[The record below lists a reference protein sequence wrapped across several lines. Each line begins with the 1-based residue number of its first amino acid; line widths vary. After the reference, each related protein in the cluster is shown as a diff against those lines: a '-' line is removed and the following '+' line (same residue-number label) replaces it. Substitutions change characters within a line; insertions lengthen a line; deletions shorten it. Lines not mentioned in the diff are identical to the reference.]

1 MDNSKKILSL
11 ILVAIGAIIVI
22 IDNSSKNNASTSIKK
37 ASENTANLIQIMK
50 ENDVINNA
58 PTLVILEEEKE
69 EEPEILYRGLTRDQV
84 VEKSSKFLNS
94 TLAGTAEFFV
104 DYSIQLGVDPLVAVS
119 IVLQETGCY
128 WNCSYLVNHC
138 NNVGGMMG
146 ANGYM
151 CFSSLEQGIKAY
163 VDNLYYNYVAYGL
176 TTPETMNHKY
186 AEDPLWGQR
195 VNAYIEKI
203 IAA

>member
-1 MDNSKKILSL
+1 MELAKKLL
-11 ILVAIGAIIVI
+11 PLGLVVVSAIIVLKGN
-22 IDNSSKNNASTSIKK
+22 NSNDALASVTKTVNTSVD
-37 ASENTANLIQIMK
+37 LVQFVK
-50 ENDVINNA
+50 ENDIVNNA

-69 EEPEILYRGLTRDQV
+69 EVLYRGLTRDQV

-94 TLAGTAEFFV
+94 TLQGTAEFFV
-104 DYSIQLGVDPLVAVS
+104 DYSIQMGVDPLVAVS

-138 NNVGGMMG
+138 YNVGGMMG
-146 ANGYM
+146 MNGYM

-176 TTPETMNHKY
+176 LTPETMNHKY

-203 IAA
+203 LAA

>member
-1 MDNSKKILSL
+1 MELAKKLL
-11 ILVAIGAIIVI
+11 PLGLVVVSAIIVLKGN
-22 IDNSSKNNASTSIKK
+22 NSNDALASVKKTVNNSVD
-37 ASENTANLIQIMK
+37 LIQFVK
-50 ENDVINNA
+50 ENDIVNNA

-69 EEPEILYRGLTRDQV
+69 EVLYRGLTRDQV

-94 TLAGTAEFFV
+94 TLQGTAEFFV
-104 DYSIQLGVDPLVAVS
+104 DYSIQMGVDPLVAVS

-128 WNCSYLVNHC
+128 WSCSYLVNHC
-138 NNVGGMMG
+138 YNVGGMMG
-146 ANGYM
+146 MNGYM
-151 CFSSLEQGIKAY
+151 CFSSLEEGIKAY

-176 TTPETMNHKY
+176 VTPETMNHKY

-203 IAA
+203 LAA

>member
-1 MDNSKKILSL
+1 MELAKKLL
-11 ILVAIGAIIVI
+11 PLGLVIVSAIIVLKGN
-22 IDNSSKNNASTSIKK
+22 NSNDALASVKKTVNNSVD
-37 ASENTANLIQIMK
+37 LIQFVK
-50 ENDVINNA
+50 ENDIVNNA

-69 EEPEILYRGLTRDQV
+69 EEVLYRGLTRDQV

-94 TLAGTAEFFV
+94 TLQGTAEFFV
-104 DYSIQLGVDPLVAVS
+104 DYSIQMGVDPLVAVS

-128 WNCSYLVNHC
+128 WSCSYLVNHC
-138 NNVGGMMG
+138 YNVGGMMG
-146 ANGYM
+146 MNGYM
-151 CFSSLEQGIKAY
+151 CFSSLEEGIKAY

-176 TTPETMNHKY
+176 VTPETMNHKY

-203 IAA
+203 LAA

>member
-1 MDNSKKILSL
+1 MELAKKLL
-11 ILVAIGAIIVI
+11 PLGLVIVSAIIVLKGN
-22 IDNSSKNNASTSIKK
+22 NSNDALASVKKTVNNSVD
-37 ASENTANLIQIMK
+37 LIQFVK
-50 ENDVINNA
+50 ENDIVNNA

-69 EEPEILYRGLTRDQV
+69 EVLYRGLTRDQV

-94 TLAGTAEFFV
+94 TLQGTAEFFV
-104 DYSIQLGVDPLVAVS
+104 DYSIQMGVDPLVAVS

-128 WNCSYLVNHC
+128 WSCSYLVNHC
-138 NNVGGMMG
+138 YNVGGMMG
-146 ANGYM
+146 MNGYM
-151 CFSSLEQGIKAY
+151 CFSSLEEGIKAY

-176 TTPETMNHKY
+176 VTPETMNHKY

-203 IAA
+203 LVA

>member
-1 MDNSKKILSL
+1 MELAKKLL
-11 ILVAIGAIIVI
+11 PLGLVIVSAIIVLKGN
-22 IDNSSKNNASTSIKK
+22 NSNDALASVKKTVNNSVD
-37 ASENTANLIQIMK
+37 LIQFVK
-50 ENDVINNA
+50 ENDIVNNA

-69 EEPEILYRGLTRDQV
+69 EVLYRGLTRDQV

-94 TLAGTAEFFV
+94 TLQGTAEFFV
-104 DYSIQLGVDPLVAVS
+104 DYSIQMGVDPLVAVS

-128 WNCSYLVNHC
+128 WSCSYLVNHC
-138 NNVGGMMG
+138 YNVGGMMG
-146 ANGYM
+146 MNGYM
-151 CFSSLEQGIKAY
+151 CFSSLEEGIKAY

-176 TTPETMNHKY
+176 VTPETMNHKY

-203 IAA
+203 LAA

>member
-1 MDNSKKILSL
+1 MDNSKKILPL
-11 ILVAIGAIIVI
+11 ILIAVASIFII
-22 IDNSSKNNASTSIKK
+22 KGNASKDATTSIKK
-37 ASENTANLIQIMK
+37 ASKDTVDLIQLMK
-50 ENDVINNA
+50 KNDVINNA
-58 PTLVILEEEKE
+58 PTLVVLEEEKE
-69 EEPEILYRGLTRDQV
+69 EEPEVLYRGLTRDQV
-84 VEKSSKFLNS
+84 VEKSSKYLNS

-104 DYSIQLGVDPLVAVS
+104 DYSIQMGVDPLVAVS

-138 NNVGGMMG
+138 YNVGGMMG
-146 ANGYM
+146 SNGYM
-151 CFSSLEQGIKAY
+151 CFQSLEQGIKAY

-186 AEDPLWGQR
+186 ADDPLWGER
-195 VNAYIEKI
+195 VNAYINKI

>member
-1 MDNSKKILSL
+1 MELAKKLL
-11 ILVAIGAIIVI
+11 PLGLVVVSAIIVLKGN
-22 IDNSSKNNASTSIKK
+22 NSNDALASVKKTVNNSVD
-37 ASENTANLIQIMK
+37 LIQFVK
-50 ENDVINNA
+50 ENDIVNNA

-69 EEPEILYRGLTRDQV
+69 EVLYRGLTRDQV

-94 TLAGTAEFFV
+94 TLQGTAEFFV
-104 DYSIQLGVDPLVAVS
+104 DYSIQMGVDPLVAVS

-128 WNCSYLVNHC
+128 WSCSYLVNHC
-138 NNVGGMMG
+138 YNVGGMMG
-146 ANGYM
+146 MNGYM
-151 CFSSLEQGIKAY
+151 CFSSLEEGIKAY

-176 TTPETMNHKY
+176 VTPETMNHKY

-203 IAA
+203 LVA

>member
-1 MDNSKKILSL
+1 MELAKKLL
-11 ILVAIGAIIVI
+11 PLGLVIVSAIIVLKGN
-22 IDNSSKNNASTSIKK
+22 NSNDALASVKK
-37 ASENTANLIQIMK
+37 TVNDSVDLIQFVK
-50 ENDVINNA
+50 ENDIVNNA

-69 EEPEILYRGLTRDQV
+69 EVLYRGLTRDQV

-94 TLAGTAEFFV
+94 TLQGTAEFFV
-104 DYSIQLGVDPLVAVS
+104 DYSIQMGVDPLVAVS

-128 WNCSYLVNHC
+128 WSCSYLVNHC
-138 NNVGGMMG
+138 YNVGGMMG
-146 ANGYM
+146 MNGYM
-151 CFSSLEQGIKAY
+151 CFSSLEEGIKAY

-176 TTPETMNHKY
+176 VTPETMNHKY

-203 IAA
+203 LAA

>member
-1 MDNSKKILSL
+1 MELAKKLL
-11 ILVAIGAIIVI
+11 PLGLVIVSAIIVLKGN
-22 IDNSSKNNASTSIKK
+22 NSNDALASVKKTVNNSVD
-37 ASENTANLIQIMK
+37 LIQFVK
-50 ENDVINNA
+50 ENDIVNNA

-69 EEPEILYRGLTRDQV
+69 KVLYRGLTRDQV

-94 TLAGTAEFFV
+94 TLQGTAEFFV
-104 DYSIQLGVDPLVAVS
+104 DYSIQMGVDPLVAVS

-128 WNCSYLVNHC
+128 WSCSYLVNHC
-138 NNVGGMMG
+138 YNVGGMMG
-146 ANGYM
+146 MNGYM
-151 CFSSLEQGIKAY
+151 CFSSLEEGIKAY

-176 TTPETMNHKY
+176 VTPETMNHKY

-203 IAA
+203 LVA

>member
-1 MDNSKKILSL
+1 MDNSKKILPLLL
-11 ILVAIGAIIVI
+11 IAIAGIVI
-22 IDNSSKNNASTSIKK
+22 IKGNVSNDAATSVKK
-37 ASENTANLIQIMK
+37 ASKNTVDLIQKMK

-58 PTLVILEEEKE
+58 PTLVILEEKE
-69 EEPEILYRGLTRDQV
+69 EEKEVLYRGLTRNQV
-84 VEKSSKFLNS
+84 VEKSSKYLNS

-104 DYSIQLGVDPLVAVS
+104 DYSIQMGVDPLVAVS

-146 ANGYM
+146 SNGYM
-151 CFSSLEQGIKAY
+151 CFASLEQGIKAY

>member
-1 MDNSKKILSL
+1 MELAKKLL
-11 ILVAIGAIIVI
+11 PLGLVIVSAIIVLKGN
-22 IDNSSKNNASTSIKK
+22 NSNDALASVKKTVNNSVD
-37 ASENTANLIQIMK
+37 LIQFVK
-50 ENDVINNA
+50 ENDIVNNA

-69 EEPEILYRGLTRDQV
+69 EVLYRGLTRDQV

-94 TLAGTAEFFV
+94 TLQGTAEFFV
-104 DYSIQLGVDPLVAVS
+104 DYSIQMGVDPLVAVS

-128 WNCSYLVNHC
+128 WSCSYLVNHC
-138 NNVGGMMG
+138 YNVGGMMG
-146 ANGYM
+146 MNGYI
-151 CFSSLEQGIKAY
+151 CFSSLEEGIKAY

-176 TTPETMNHKY
+176 VTPETMNHKY

-203 IAA
+203 LAA

>member
-1 MDNSKKILSL
+1 MELAKKLL
-11 ILVAIGAIIVI
+11 PLGLVIVSAIIVLKGN
-22 IDNSSKNNASTSIKK
+22 NSNDALASVKK
-37 ASENTANLIQIMK
+37 TVNDSVDLIQFVK
-50 ENDVINNA
+50 ENDIVNNA

-69 EEPEILYRGLTRDQV
+69 EVLYRGLTRDQV

-94 TLAGTAEFFV
+94 TLQGTAEFFV
-104 DYSIQLGVDPLVAVS
+104 DYSIQMGVDPLVAVS

-128 WNCSYLVNHC
+128 WSCSYLVNHC
-138 NNVGGMMG
+138 YNVGGMMG
-146 ANGYM
+146 MNGYI
-151 CFSSLEQGIKAY
+151 CFSSLEEGIKAY

-176 TTPETMNHKY
+176 VTPETMNHKY

-203 IAA
+203 LAA

>member
-1 MDNSKKILSL
+1 MELAKKLL
-11 ILVAIGAIIVI
+11 PLGLVIVSAIIVLKGN
-22 IDNSSKNNASTSIKK
+22 NSNDALASVKKTVNNSVD
-37 ASENTANLIQIMK
+37 LIQFVK
-50 ENDVINNA
+50 ENNIVNNA

-69 EEPEILYRGLTRDQV
+69 EVLYRGLTRDQV

-94 TLAGTAEFFV
+94 TLQGTAEFFV
-104 DYSIQLGVDPLVAVS
+104 DYSIQMGLDPLVAVS

-128 WNCSYLVNHC
+128 WSCSYLVNHC
-138 NNVGGMMG
+138 YNVGGMMG
-146 ANGYM
+146 MNGYM
-151 CFSSLEQGIKAY
+151 CFSSLEEGIKAY

-176 TTPETMNHKY
+176 VTPETMNHKY

-203 IAA
+203 LAA

>member
-1 MDNSKKILSL
+1 MELAKKLL
-11 ILVAIGAIIVI
+11 PLGLVIVSAIIVLKGN
-22 IDNSSKNNASTSIKK
+22 NSNDALASVKKTVNNSVD
-37 ASENTANLIQIMK
+37 LIQFVK
-50 ENDVINNA
+50 ENDIVNNA

-69 EEPEILYRGLTRDQV
+69 KVLYRGLTRDQV

-94 TLAGTAEFFV
+94 TLQGTAEFFV
-104 DYSIQLGVDPLVAVS
+104 DYSIQMGVDPLVAVS

-128 WNCSYLVNHC
+128 WSCSYLVNHC
-138 NNVGGMMG
+138 YNVGGMMG
-146 ANGYM
+146 MNGYI
-151 CFSSLEQGIKAY
+151 CFSSLEEGIKAY

-176 TTPETMNHKY
+176 VTPETMNHKY

-203 IAA
+203 LAA